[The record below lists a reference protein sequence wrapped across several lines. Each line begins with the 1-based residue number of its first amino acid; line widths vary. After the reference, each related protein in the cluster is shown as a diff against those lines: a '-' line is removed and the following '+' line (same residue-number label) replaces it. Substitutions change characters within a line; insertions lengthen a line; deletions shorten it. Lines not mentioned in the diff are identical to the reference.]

1 MRLESA
7 GVCYRLDICTPPKF
21 LCWSPKPQCNSIRRW
36 SLWGKK
42 KKDEAFER
50 CLDSKGTTLVN
61 GISVFIKQTSRE
73 PSPYC
78 PPLPPQPC
86 DDTMRRWPPMDQEVS
101 SHQTVHLLV
110 LWPWSSQASWTVRKK
125 YLLFKLLSLLA
136 AWLY

>member
-1 MRLESA
+1 MLVSVIDWIFAPLQNFYAEVPNPNATVLEDEVF
-7 GVCYRLDICTPPKF
+7 G
-21 LCWSPKPQCNSIRRW
+21 
-36 SLWGKK
+36 GKK

-110 LWPWSSQASWTVRKK
+110 L
-125 YLLFKLLSLLA
+125 
-136 AWLY
+136 